1 MRNMKKIIV
10 LIYSLIFIKAF
21 NRKYN
26 FTFPIVKFIVSKNS
40 HEYLNLWFT
49 ASNFY
54 LTTKKVMDEKR
65 HSWGA
70 PHGMP
75 PVWGW
80 LPSLLLR
87 WQLLLII
94 PSGIQLF
101 PWPWPG
107 HGKQLNTTRN
117 NLKIFISLFWGQ
129 FSGYKTLISFF
140 SGASSVAIWL
150 TLIYMWYNDI
160 FFLIKLKGWK

>member
-1 MRNMKKIIV
+1 MQFYLSNCKIYCFKKF
-10 LIYSLIFIKAF
+10 SWIF
-21 NRKYN
+21 Y
-26 FTFPIVKFIVSKNS
+26 
-40 HEYLNLWFT
+40 LWFT

-107 HGKQLNTTRN
+107 HGKQLNTRRN

-140 SGASSVAIWL
+140 FWGGGIMAITAIAL
-150 TLIYMWYNDI
+150 TTFIMVI
-160 FFLIKLKGWK
+160 M

>member
-1 MRNMKKIIV
+1 
-10 LIYSLIFIKAF
+10 
-21 NRKYN
+21 
-26 FTFPIVKFIVSKNS
+26 
-40 HEYLNLWFT
+40 
-49 ASNFY
+49 
-54 LTTKKVMDEKR
+54 MDEKR

-107 HGKQLNTTRN
+107 HGKQLNTRRN

-140 SGASSVAIWL
+140 LGGGHNGHYGHRAHNIYNGHNVMAIKVITVITVMTVSIEPML
-150 TLIYMWYNDI
+150 YILIYMLNSYYS
-160 FFLIKLKGWK
+160 F